1 MNPFDGNITFIGV
14 VLESLPVDVKA
25 CCFHL
30 GGGGGKRGQ
39 LGLNYD
45 SMVRVA
51 LCPIY

>member
-30 GGGGGKRGQ
+30 GGEEGT
-39 LGLNYD
+39 
-45 SMVRVA
+45 VRFE
-51 LCPIY
+51 L